1 MSIFL
6 YLYARHVRI
15 HVDRWILAR
24 CYLLIETRNP
34 RIRIFGRKYTCLVVG
49 ESSLLPRLASA
60 LRASR
65 GPISVLAIADSLLW
79 RSCAVVEGVVE
90 VVVPDGC
97 ASVSDSSS
105 VSDSVSS
112 EELLVS
118 SSSSSS
124 SSFFFMAVSSRAAG
138 GGCVGGGGAARLPT
152 EICENPVH
160 VQINIKRSSAFRF
173 PGEITFSRNV
183 VWIGRGFVN
192 DVRGIIIMTLR
203 FGSLNV
209 HLRNNRF

>member
-1 MSIFL
+1 M
-6 YLYARHVRI
+6 
-15 HVDRWILAR
+15 
-24 CYLLIETRNP
+24 
-34 RIRIFGRKYTCLVVG
+34 
-49 ESSLLPRLASA
+49 
-60 LRASR
+60 
-65 GPISVLAIADSLLW
+65 
-79 RSCAVVEGVVE
+79 
-90 VVVPDGC
+90 PDGC

-173 PGEITFSRNV
+173 PVEITFSRNV

-192 DVRGIIIMTLR
+192 GARGIIIMTLR

-209 HLRNNRF
+209 YL